1 LNEAPEP
8 AAEKPPEPTTD
19 QRPIAPR
26 PTTLI
31 AGLIIAGVL
40 VYNLKL
46 DAASE
51 TYNGSWLTYSLA
63 IGLCGV
69 LGFDLS
75 RFWPGGR
82 DR

>member
-8 AAEKPPEPTTD
+8 AAEKPPETTPPD
-19 QRPIAPR
+19 KPIAPR

-31 AGLIIAGVL
+31 AGLIIAAVL